1 MEMAEHQGGKI
12 VKVCLVYV
20 VDVENENDAIRKHN
34 EEVVECMTN
43 DNLRNPDYAMTD
55 EQWRAIYLG

>member
-1 MEMAEHQGGKI
+1 M
-12 VKVCLVYV
+12 KVCLVYV